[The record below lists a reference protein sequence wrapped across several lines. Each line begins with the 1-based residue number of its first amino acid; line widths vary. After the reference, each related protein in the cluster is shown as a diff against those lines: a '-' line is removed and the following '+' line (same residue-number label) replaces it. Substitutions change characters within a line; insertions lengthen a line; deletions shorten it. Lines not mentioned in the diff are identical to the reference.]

1 MSESAEAKIPDISTV
16 TEISKPNHALL
27 ARWVIREGKPFSR
40 CAIEAGYSAGSAKR
54 GLKGLMADSKP
65 LTEAI
70 RRETEAI
77 TIARLTDLKPLAVKR
92 LQDEIANPKSVAGM
106 KAIELAGR
114 FKENDW
120 FVRNADV
127 QVGVMAVL
135 GDSQAAESAKNSITS
150 YIDVENDEKQE

>member
-1 MSESAEAKIPDISTV
+1 
-16 TEISKPNHALL
+16 
-27 ARWVIREGKPFSR
+27 
-40 CAIEAGYSAGSAKR
+40 
-54 GLKGLMADSKP
+54 MADSKP

>member
-1 MSESAEAKIPDISTV
+1 MSENAEAKIESPPSVSTALQ
-16 TEISKPNHALL
+16 KDPKLL
-27 ARWVIREGKPFSR
+27 ARLVLREGKSFKAS
-40 CAIEAGYSAGSAKR
+40 ALAAGYTQSTADKGHKWLCSVSGEASAAFQAETAS
-54 GLKGLMADSKP
+54 
-65 LTEAI
+65 LTAQ
-70 RRETEAI
+70 
-77 TIARLTDLKPLAVKR
+77 RLVDLKPMAVKR

-135 GDSQAAESAKNSITS
+135 GDAQAAESAKNSITS
-150 YIDVENDEKQE
+150 YIDVETDEKQE

>member
-1 MSESAEAKIPDISTV
+1 
-16 TEISKPNHALL
+16 
-27 ARWVIREGKPFSR
+27 
-40 CAIEAGYSAGSAKR
+40 
-54 GLKGLMADSKP
+54 
-65 LTEAI
+65 
-70 RRETEAI
+70 
-77 TIARLTDLKPLAVKR
+77 
-92 LQDEIANPKSVAGM
+92 M

-135 GDSQAAESAKNSITS
+135 GDSQAALSAKDSINS